1 MQRFLCRTIFTN
13 LPAGYTHNLY
23 AIEQLKIDNTLKY
36 VDSIV
41 APPGSINR
49 TRYSEQQTSEA
60 AQFGNYVTGSLTQ
73 RDRTFSKIVQ
83 ISFSKFI
90 SFGSRNY

>member
-1 MQRFLCRTIFTN
+1 MRRWPISSSCQCNDSYAVRFSHN

-41 APPGSINR
+41 APPGSINM

-60 AQFGNYVTGSLTQ
+60 LNLVIMLN
-73 RDRTFSKIVQ
+73 RI
-83 ISFSKFI
+83 
-90 SFGSRNY
+90 